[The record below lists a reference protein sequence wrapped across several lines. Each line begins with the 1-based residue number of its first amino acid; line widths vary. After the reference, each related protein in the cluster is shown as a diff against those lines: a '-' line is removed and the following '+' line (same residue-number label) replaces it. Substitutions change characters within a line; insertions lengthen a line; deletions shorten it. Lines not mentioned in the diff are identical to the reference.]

1 VGGKGGVGKT
11 TCAAALA
18 WRAARGRRTLLVSTD
33 PASSLSDIL
42 RVPVAAT
49 PRAVRGAGR
58 LDAANLDASAAFE
71 AWISPR
77 RDLLASIALRGT
89 YLDED
94 DVARLL
100 RLSLPG
106 IDEVI
111 GLLGISRM
119 AANAYEVVVVDTAPT
134 GHTLRLLASPAMLE
148 RVAHLLDA
156 LQAHHREVVSALGG
170 GYRADSADA
179 LIAELASDAT
189 SLAALL
195 RDRGRT
201 ELCWVTLPEPMSLEE
216 TSDAARALA
225 ETGVRLDT
233 LIVNRVTQSPPQ
245 PCGWCAARRRFEA
258 RALAPIARR
267 FPGVSLSVLSELERE
282 PRGTPAVRQIAAA
295 LRPWRSRSAASA
307 SRMPLPHRV
316 YARASGRA
324 TSAPADLPVSARW
337 LLFGG
342 KGGVGKT
349 TCAAAFAIERART
362 ASSTRVLL
370 LSSDPAHSLADVFG
384 VRVDDHP
391 RPIQGAPDN
400 LHVREIDASVGLER
414 FRARYLDSIDAAF
427 DGFSRGLSAAGSD
440 RAAFR
445 QLVDLAPPGIDEVMA
460 IAEVAEALIG
470 RDASYQTIVSD
481 TAPTGHALRLLQ
493 TPAVLRDWTQA
504 LMAILLKYREVV
516 AVGDL
521 AALLVQL
528 SKRLRALDGLL
539 RDPQQT
545 AFVLVTRAAALPGE
559 ESLRLHQTLTDLGI
573 ATGAVIV
580 NAIGGGTCRR
590 CRKLIGEQGGE
601 IGRLRRSL
609 RKDAPYAIIGT
620 PAVMP
625 PPHGVRAL
633 TAWASTWRRLE

>member
-18 WRAARGRRTLLVSTD
+18 WRAARRRRTLLVSTD
-33 PASSLSDIL
+33 PASSLGDIL
-42 RVPVAAT
+42 SVPVGAT

-58 LDAANLDASAAFE
+58 LDAANLDATAAFE

-89 YLDED
+89 YLDAED
-94 DVARLL
+94 VGRLL

-111 GLLGISRM
+111 GLLGISSM
-119 AANAYEVVVVDTAPT
+119 AANAYDVVVVDTAPT

-156 LQAHHREVVSALGG
+156 LQAHHREVVSALSR

-179 LIAELASDAT
+179 LIAELAGDAT

-201 ELCWVTLPEPMSLEE
+201 ELCWVTLPEPMALEE

-225 ETGVRLDT
+225 ETGVTLDT
-233 LIVNRVTQSPPQ
+233 LIVNRVTQPPPQ

-258 RALAPIARR
+258 RALAPVARR
-267 FPGVSLSVLSELERE
+267 FPGVSLSVLPELDRE
-282 PRGTPAVRQIAAA
+282 PRGALAVRQVAAA
-295 LRPWRSRSAASA
+295 LRPWRSAAPA
-307 SRMPLPHRV
+307 SRMPLSHRV
-316 YARASGRA
+316 YARARGGAIS
-324 TSAPADLPVSARW
+324 PPEDLPVSARW

-362 ASSTRVLL
+362 ASSERVLL

-384 VRVDDHP
+384 VRVDDDP
-391 RPIQGAPDN
+391 RPITGAPAN
-400 LHVREIDASVGLER
+400 LHVREIDASAGLER

-427 DGFSRGLSAAGSD
+427 DRFSRRLSDAGSD

-460 IAEVAEALIG
+460 IAEVAEALAG
-470 RDASYQTIVSD
+470 RDASYGTIVSD

-516 AVGDL
+516 AVRDL

-528 SKRLRALDGLL
+528 SKRLRALEGLL

-545 AFVLVTRAAALPGE
+545 QFVLVTRAAALPGE

-573 ATGAVIV
+573 TTRAVIV
-580 NAIGGGTCRR
+580 NAIGGGTCSR
-590 CRKLIGEQGGE
+590 CRKLIGEQFGE
-601 IGRLRRSL
+601 IDRLRRSQ
-609 RKDAPYAIIGT
+609 RNDAPYAIIGT

-625 PPHGVRAL
+625 PPHGVRPL